1 MLAVHTSANQAHVQI
16 LHFFMPQLN
25 PLFAQFE
32 FLSCDNTQ
40 LLLWLNLGT
49 KNTWLGLGKGSI
61 MD

>member
-1 MLAVHTSANQAHVQI
+1 
-16 LHFFMPQLN
+16 MPQLN

-40 LLLWLNLGT
+40 LLLWLDLGT

-61 MD
+61 MDWNTCFGCNIALKNV